1 MATISD
7 PAKPSE
13 RRLLMLF
20 SYRGEQV
27 NRIYMK
33 VSSEE

>member
-1 MATISD
+1 MALAST
-7 PAKPSE
+7 
-13 RRLLMLF
+13 RLAELMLF